1 MLTVSAMEPSTCLST
16 HSYLGSGDTCCP
28 PHPTPH
34 LCFRPTS
41 QVSRVW
47 LCPTTRPCQD
57 LQPGAKLSPGALSS
71 ATSVSVLALGRFI
84 WEDQFPCCPER
95 EGCVGLLPVAEGW
108 VGIASGLT
116 QALPAG
122 PSPGPVSLGRQA
134 LRPGPC
140 GSPPPPP
147 AADLS
152 PNSGPRCVLPC
163 EAAKLSFSHGDFHH
177 GQRAPKLRD
186 LERTPVPTSGEKAL
200 WGPLRGD
207 SVGSPEI
214 SRRLRFHC
222 ESGRGNLRVLSEL
235 IAFWG

>member
-1 MLTVSAMEPSTCLST
+1 MCLGQWWRAGWTQPLLSPPGRLLAGAGVLTVSAMEPSTCLST

-41 QVSRVW
+41 QVSGVW
-47 LCPTTRPCQD
+47 LCPTARPCQD
-57 LQPGAKLSPGALSS
+57 LQPGARLSPGALSS

-122 PSPGPVSLGRQA
+122 PSLGPVSLRRQA

-140 GSPPPPP
+140 GSPPRPPP
-147 AADLS
+147 PTCPLTLVLGVS
-152 PNSGPRCVLPC
+152 FHVRLPN
-163 EAAKLSFSHGDFHH
+163 F
-177 GQRAPKLRD
+177 
-186 LERTPVPTSGEKAL
+186 
-200 WGPLRGD
+200 PLAMETFATDG
-207 SVGSPEI
+207 GSP
-214 SRRLRFHC
+214 SYGTWNAPQFPPL
-222 ESGRGNLRVLSEL
+222 GRKPCG
-235 IAFWG
+235 GP